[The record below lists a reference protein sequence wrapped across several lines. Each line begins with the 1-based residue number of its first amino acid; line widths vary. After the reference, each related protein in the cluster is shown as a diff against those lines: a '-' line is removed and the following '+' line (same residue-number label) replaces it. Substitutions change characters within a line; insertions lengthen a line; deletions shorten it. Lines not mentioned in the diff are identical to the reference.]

1 MTRYDESTGGCRAQ
15 ERVALAMQAESG
27 CPDGPPSMTGSSAD
41 PPDRREGSWPLDHGG
56 TAWPGWL
63 HDGIADRV
71 PIGWRGRLR
80 VSRGAAAVAA
90 VLALAL
96 AGGAAVRVWS
106 HPAGHP
112 IRLTAVPVQDPP
124 PGGPPPA
131 SPGGGPGQSA
141 AGAPGLPADPQPT
154 AGDGWVVVDVVGQ
167 VRHPGLIRLPA
178 GSRVADAV
186 AAAGGARPSADLE
199 AVNLARLLVDGE
211 QLLLPRPGQ
220 AVAPAP
226 APGAPL
232 GGQPAAPVDLNAA
245 TEAQLDALPGIGP
258 VLAGRIIAWRDAH
271 GRFTRVEELGE
282 VTGIGDKLLGE
293 LRGLV
298 RV

>member
-1 MTRYDESTGGCRAQ
+1 MWGTTRDDDSTNGCQAQ
-15 ERVALAMQAESG
+15 ERVALALK
-27 CPDGPPSMTGSSAD
+27 T
-41 PPDRREGSWPLDHGG
+41 
-56 TAWPGWL
+56 GWL

-90 VLALAL
+90 VLALAVT
-96 AGGAAVRVWS
+96 GGAAVRLWS

-112 IRLTAVPVQDPP
+112 IRLTAVPVHDPP
-124 PGGPPPA
+124 PGGSPPA
-131 SPGGGPGQSA
+131 SPGGGPGQGA
-141 AGAPGLPADPQPT
+141 ADVPGLPADPQPT
-154 AGDGWVVVDVVGQ
+154 AGGWVVVDVVGQ
-167 VRHPGLIRLPA
+167 VRHPGLVRLPA

-186 AAAGGARPSADLE
+186 AAAGGARPPADLE

-211 QLLLPRPGQ
+211 QLVLPRPGQ
-220 AVAPAP
+220 AVAAAP
-226 APGAPL
+226 APGTPP
-232 GGQPAAPVDLNAA
+232 GGQPATPVDLNAA
-245 TEAQLDALPGIGP
+245 TAAQLDALPGIGP
-258 VLAGRIIAWRDAH
+258 VLAGRIIAWRDTH